1 MLNIT
6 KAEAIAFVEAHLVVQ
21 YATNNGAYKANRNFK
36 PEGDVNHSFGCAQP
50 NISVAFSIMDKASAG
65 WAVNAILGDFHKGE
79 GKILLTLP
87 WDAKK
92 KTCRRPW
99 GVGKGKKGSWNNTRI
114 QWEVLEPA
122 GHTYAGGTMIGYDIS
137 KNQAYFDRM
146 WKMLVCWNVYVAEMF
161 GFTADTINDHAESYR
176 AGMGG
181 NHADMG
187 QWLPKHGKSMD
198 ALRAEVKAV
207 MARTENTEKEEDTT
221 MSKEEIQA
229 IVDERI
235 RADREAQRYAT
246 LEDVPKSYRPSVK
259 KLMDAGFLAGYNGG
273 KDGDITTIADNT
285 ILVDETFCRIV
296 TVLDRAG
303 ALKV

>member
-229 IVDERI
+229 IVDESI
-235 RADREAQRYAT
+235 RADRDAQRYAT
-246 LEDVPKSYRPSVK
+246 QVDVPKSYCPSVK

>member
-246 LEDVPKSYRPSVK
+246 LEDVPKSYCPSVK

>member
-207 MARTENTEKEEDTT
+207 MARTENAEKEEDTT

-246 LEDVPKSYRPSVK
+246 LEDVPKSYRPSAK

>member
-6 KAEAIAFVEAHLVVQ
+6 KAEAIAFVESHLVVQ

>member
-6 KAEAIAFVEAHLVVQ
+6 KAEAIAFVEAHLAVQ

-50 NISVAFSIMDKASAG
+50 NISVAFGIMDKGSAG
-65 WAVNAILGDFHKGE
+65 WAVNAILGDFHRGE

-99 GVGKGKKGSWNNTRI
+99 GVGSGKKGSWNNTRI

-122 GHTYAGGTMIGYDIS
+122 GHTYAGGTMIGYDIQ

-161 GFTADTINDHAESYR
+161 GFGPDTINDHAESYR

-198 ALRAEVKAV
+198 ALRAEVKAI
-207 MARTENTEKEEDTT
+207 MARTENTDNEEEIT
-221 MSKEEIQA
+221 MTKEEIQA

-235 RADREAQRYAT
+235 RADRETRHYAT
-246 LEDVPKSYRPSVK
+246 LEDVPKSYRPSVQ
-259 KLMDAGFLAGYNGG
+259 KLMDAGVLAGYNGG

-303 ALKV
+303 VLAV

>member
-6 KAEAIAFVEAHLVVQ
+6 KAEAIAFVESHLVVQ

-246 LEDVPKSYRPSVK
+246 LEDVPKSYRPSVQ
-259 KLMDAGFLAGYNGG
+259 KLMDAGVLAGYNGG

-303 ALKV
+303 VLAV

>member
-21 YATNNGAYKANRNFK
+21 YATNNGAHKANRNFK

>member
-246 LEDVPKSYRPSVK
+246 LEDVPKSYCPSVK

-303 ALKV
+303 VLAV

>member
-246 LEDVPKSYRPSVK
+246 LEDVPKSYRPSAK

>member
-1 MLNIT
+1 MKIT

-21 YATNNGAYKANRNFK
+21 YATSNGAYKANRNFT

-50 NISVAFSIMDKASAG
+50 NISVAFSIMDKDSAG
-65 WAVNAILGDFHKGE
+65 WGVNAILGDFHKGDGE
-79 GKILLTLP
+79 IRLTLP

-99 GVGKGKKGSWNNTRI
+99 GVGSGKKGSWNNTRI

-122 GHTYAGGTMIGYDIS
+122 GHTYAGGTMIGYDVA
-137 KNQAYFDRM
+137 KNEAYFQRM

-187 QWLPKHGKSMD
+187 HWLPKHGKSMD
-198 ALRAEVKAV
+198 ALRAEVKAI
-207 MARTENTEKEEDTT
+207 MEGKTEKEEPE
-221 MSKEEIQA
+221 MSKEEILA
-229 IVDERI
+229 LVDERI
-235 RADREAQRYAT
+235 RADREAQHYPTIA
-246 LEDVPKSYRPSVK
+246 DVPSSYRPSVQ
-259 KLMDAGFLAGYNGG
+259 KLMDAKVLTGYDGG
-273 KDGDITTIADNT
+273 KDKDITTIGDNT
-285 ILVDETFCRIV
+285 IRVDETICRII

-303 ALKV
+303 VLAV